1 MPIFKGAQKVPK
13 DYLKLLEIEGFNGLR
28 HNGSM
33 EESAQ
38 WGLALL
44 VGIPIAVGL
53 AWFNKSGSDFKDG
66 FEQSQGKRRIKKK
79 E

>member
-1 MPIFKGAQKVPK
+1 
-13 DYLKLLEIEGFNGLR
+13 
-28 HNGSM
+28 M

-44 VGIPIAVGL
+44 VGIPIAVAL

-66 FEQSQGKRRIKKK
+66 FERKPKEKKNKKRNDKA
-79 E
+79 

>member
-1 MPIFKGAQKVPK
+1 MPK

-66 FEQSQGKRRIKKK
+66 FEQKPREKMNKKRNDKA
-79 E
+79 